1 MTTNILSER
10 NLTLIMML
18 IIEVRK
24 LYYSWNKPEVRDSY
38 LRNAISYLKSLE
50 EDKAIDDL
58 KANDIKTRIY
68 RLRGTETWLQA
79 YTVYMTVFFKVFG
92 WLIKF

>member
-1 MTTNILSER
+1 MTTNILSEK

-24 LYYSWNKPEVRDSY
+24 LYYSWNKPDIRDTY
-38 LRNAISYLKSLE
+38 LRNAVSYLNGLE
-50 EDKAIDDL
+50 EDRAIDDL
-58 KANDIKTRIY
+58 KANNIRTRIY
-68 RLRGTETWLQA
+68 RLRGTENWVTA
-79 YTVYMTVFFKVFG
+79 YITYMSVFCKVFG

>member
-24 LYYSWNKPEVRDSY
+24 LYYGWNKPEVRDSY
-38 LRNAISYLKSLE
+38 LRNAISYLKGLE

-68 RLRGTETWLQA
+68 RLRGTETWLRA
-79 YTVYMTVFFKVFG
+79 YAVYMTVFFKVFG